1 MKGRYGFALLTI
13 VGLLALLPAIQA
25 DPPDKPTE
33 PAKVVDPNSLPEVQ
47 DVIFFTEKRPVLLR
61 MRLYVDGKPA
71 NERWEA
77 FQKTLFEYLD
87 TDHDG
92 FLDVLEAQRI
102 PPHYQLSQLF
112 AGNPNFNGQLIVP
125 AFKEIDTDN
134 DGKISPAELV
144 AYYRRNNAGPFDV
157 VTGAGLGNTADQ
169 LTNALFGALDVNKDG
184 KLSREELLAA
194 DKLLLKF
201 DDNDDEILTPQEIL
215 ATAINPYAP
224 PPQQRGGGLPVK
236 SGVTSI
242 LLVPK
247 DEDKHA
253 PIEERLKVAK
263 EVLARYDKDKD
274 GKLSREELGFP
285 KEVFDELDKKDRGK
299 IEALEL
305 LRWVIATPDLEC
317 TVRLG
322 QVDSKVKFIE
332 PNEDS
337 KTRSGLHLNAT
348 SQTTLSLDLEHS
360 DVSVVR
366 GGVQRVG
373 QGARSSS
380 NTSRRIFQTL
390 DTDKKGFLTL
400 KQLEGRGPP
409 GLKPFLDFV
418 VRADE
423 GRVTEKE
430 LEAFFAMT
438 SAAMSAQIVVTF
450 NDNGQGLFDMLDSN
464 GDGQLSIREMRNGW
478 NRLAVHMHDGFLT
491 KNDIPRQYALIVG
504 RMPNPN
510 GRAQFVDVGGGRMAP
525 TPRGPAAQRGP
536 LWFRKMDVNG
546 DGDVSEREFLG
557 SKEDFRRINVS
568 GDGLISVEEAEKAD
582 AWFREKMQQK

>member
-1 MKGRYGFALLTI
+1 MKGCYGFALVAI
-13 VGLLALLPAIQA
+13 AGLLALLPAIQA

-144 AYYRRNNAGPFDV
+144 AYYRRNDAGPFDV
-157 VTGAGLGNTADQ
+157 VTGTGLSNTADQ
-169 LTNALFGALDVNKDG
+169 LTNALFGALDGNKDG

-224 PPQQRGGGLPVK
+224 PPQQRGGLPAK
-236 SGVTSI
+236 SGETSI
-242 LLVPK
+242 VLVPK
-247 DEDKHA
+247 DEVKHV
-253 PIEERLKVAK
+253 EKRLKIAK
-263 EVLARYDKDKD
+263 QVLTRYDKDKD

-299 IEALEL
+299 IDALEL

-322 QVDSKVKFIE
+322 QVDDKTKFIE
-332 PNEDS
+332 AGNEG
-337 KTRSGLHLNAT
+337 KGRGGLRLNTT
-348 SQTTLSLDLEHS
+348 SQTTLALALEHS

-366 GGVQRVG
+366 GAALRAG
-373 QGARSSS
+373 GAQQFQ
-380 NTSRRIFQTL
+380 NVRRIFQTL

-400 KQLEGRGPP
+400 KQLDGRGAAF
-409 GLKPFLDFV
+409 LKPFLPFV

-423 GRVTEKE
+423 GRLTEKE
-430 LEAFFAMT
+430 LEAYFAMT

-504 RMPNPN
+504 RPPNPN
-510 GRAQFVDVGGGRMAP
+510 GRAQFVDVGGGRMGP